1 MPIFRRILWRKFIV
15 LLFLFSRKAGK
26 NNLRRIRMENTKYI
40 YVNGEKIY
48 VSDEIYKVY
57 KKQKN
62 REEYLRR
69 LDVEFLDF
77 SFAENYSIEDIED
90 NRINVEKIVE
100 TKLLIVQL
108 QKAMETLSDD
118 EREILKRIYFDDES
132 LRKVAKSRN
141 VSHPSLI
148 KKREQILKK
157 LREIIGK

>member
-1 MPIFRRILWRKFIV
+1 M
-15 LLFLFSRKAGK
+15 
-26 NNLRRIRMENTKYI
+26 
-40 YVNGEKIY
+40 
-48 VSDEIYKVY
+48 
-57 KKQKN
+57 
-62 REEYLRR
+62 
-69 LDVEFLDF
+69 
-77 SFAENYSIEDIED
+77 
-90 NRINVEKIVE
+90 E

-132 LRKVAKSRN
+132 LRKVAKSGN

>member
-1 MPIFRRILWRKFIV
+1 M
-15 LLFLFSRKAGK
+15 A
-26 NNLRRIRMENTKYI
+26 NTKYI

-62 REEYLRR
+62 REEYIKR

-77 SFAENYSIEDIED
+77 SFVENYSIKDIED
-90 NRINVEKIVE
+90 KRINVEKIVE
-100 TKLLIVQL
+100 TNLLIDQL
-108 QKAMETLSDD
+108 QKAMEALSDD
-118 EREILKRIYFDDES
+118 EREIIKRIYFDDES

-148 KKREQILKK
+148 KKRNRILKK
-157 LREIIGK
+157 LREMIGK